1 MASRIVGIDHLQLA
15 MPSGGEDRA
24 RAFYRDVLGLEEEP
38 KPAALAGRG
47 GVWFRSGAVSVHLGV
62 DSDFRPAA
70 RAHPAFRV
78 EGLPGFIVRCTKAG
92 HPVERDVPVPGM
104 ERVSVRDPFGNR
116 IELVEVSSPAAGT
129 RSR

>member
-38 KPAALAGRG
+38 KPDALAGRG
-47 GVWFRSGAVSVHLGV
+47 GVWFRAGAVRVHLGV
-62 DSDFRPAA
+62 DSDFHAA
-70 RAHPAFRV
+70 AKAHPAFRV

-92 HPVERDVPVPGM
+92 HPVERDVPVPGV
-104 ERVSVRDPFGNR
+104 ERVHVRDPFGNR
-116 IELVEVSSPAAGT
+116 IELIEAPDSARG
-129 RSR
+129 